1 MVRVIFHELGEGAR
15 FAAAHSVDGVGH
27 QLPLALAIGG
37 GYKGEV
43 VGAPSGQAAPSEEVV
58 AKGLRLERPDPRPHT
73 LPDEFRNGPLHFAPG
88 TLVARTLRLPQIV
101 SRTGHQDTRDLFA
114 EEVAEVFAVAGN
126 QVRGVRCD
134 RSSQDRQVFLR

>member
-43 VGAPSGQAAPSEEVV
+43 VGAPSG
-58 AKGLRLERPDPRPHT
+58 RPRPATRSSLKACGSSGPIRGRTRCLMSSETARYT
-73 LPDEFRNGPLHFAPG
+73 LP
-88 TLVARTLRLPQIV
+88 LVPW
-101 SRTGHQDTRDLFA
+101 
-114 EEVAEVFAVAGN
+114 
-126 QVRGVRCD
+126 
-134 RSSQDRQVFLR
+134 